1 MPSERTTNLRQ
12 IRKQN
17 GLTQEQVAGYLGV
30 SPATYSSWETGRSQL
45 GADRIVD
52 LCDFFGCTPNDIL
65 DYHRSSRGFA
75 ALPKEEEQLLAL
87 YRAAAP
93 NIRKALM
100 ELIGGNVKGSRLH

>member
-1 MPSERTTNLRQ
+1 MAKTHRTALARIRRMSGMTQ
-12 IRKQN
+12 I
-17 GLTQEQVAGYLGV
+17 QVAGRIGV
-30 SPATYSSWETGRSQL
+30 SKATYSAWETGRAEL
-45 GADRIVD
+45 GAERICA
-52 LCDFFGCTPNDIL
+52 LCELFHCTPNDIL